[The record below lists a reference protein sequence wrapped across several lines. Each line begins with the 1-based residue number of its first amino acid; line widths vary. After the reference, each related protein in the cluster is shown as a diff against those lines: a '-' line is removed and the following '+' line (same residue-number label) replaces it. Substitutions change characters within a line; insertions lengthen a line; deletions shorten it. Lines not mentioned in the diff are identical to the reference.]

1 MSDRRFLRLA
11 STSAR
16 LLIGTVVSVAAV
28 VAVVTAVSLPWPV
41 VERAPLSIQATPEPG
56 DTIAVCDGPLL
67 ALGRQSQA
75 AAELSLAASA
85 TVTAGVAEGASAA
98 TESRLESPNVTN
110 ADPVPVFTAAPEDG
124 VRSDVAASSSASVRS
139 DDLAGFA
146 ASACRP
152 PLLESW
158 LVGGAGTT
166 GAADLVVLSNPGDV
180 PAAVQ
185 LTLFGAQGE
194 STPAGGSI
202 VIAPRTQRVLPLA
215 GIAFGEDSPVIR
227 VTATG
232 GPVQASLQTSIT
244 RTLVPGGV
252 DQSGALAAPTR
263 TVVITGI
270 DAAARA
276 ETDDATS
283 LLRLLSPSA
292 DTTASVTVIP
302 VGSTTPI
309 GEPSTIPLTAGSPV
323 EVDLGL
329 RDAGR
334 YTVVVAADQPVVAA
348 AWQATGLG
356 EGDDFAWYTP
366 SDEIAVPTLFA
377 TPAGAPP
384 RVTLANT
391 ADVDAAVRIATTDG
405 SFSTEVAVAAGSS
418 VDVPLPSRGVY
429 LLDPGATTVRA
440 AVSFASAGA
449 LAGFPVW
456 PADAAAQAITVYP

>member
-41 VERAPLSIQATPEPG
+41 VERTPLSIQATPEPG
-56 DTIAVCDGPLL
+56 DAVAACDGPLL
-67 ALGRQSQA
+67 AIGRQLQQA
-75 AAELSLAASA
+75 AQLSLAAPA
-85 TVTAGVAEGASAA
+85 TVTSGVAEGASAA
-98 TESRLESPNVTN
+98 TESLLESPNVTE
-110 ADPVPVFTAAPEDG
+110 ADPVPVFTAAPENG
-124 VRSDVAASSSASVRS
+124 ARSDVAAASSASVRS
-139 DDLAGFA
+139 DDLSGFA

-166 GAADLVVLSNPGDV
+166 GAADLVVLANPGGV

-185 LTLFGAQGE
+185 LTLFGAEGE

-202 VIAPRTQRVLPLA
+202 VVAPRTQRVLPLA
-215 GIAFGEDSPVIR
+215 GIAFGEESPVIR
-227 VTATG
+227 VSATG

-270 DAAARA
+270 DATTRA
-276 ETDDATS
+276 ETDDSAS
-283 LLRLLSPSA
+283 LLRLLAPSA
-292 DTTASVTVIP
+292 DATASITVTA
-302 VGSTTPI
+302 VGSATPFGEVTTV
-309 GEPSTIPLTAGSPV
+309 PLTAGSPV

-334 YTVVVAADQPVVAA
+334 YTVVVEADQPVVAA

-366 SDEIAVPTLFA
+366 ADEIAVPTLFA

-384 RVTLANT
+384 RLTLANT
-391 ADVDAAVRIATTDG
+391 SDADASVRIAASDG
-405 SFSTEVAVAAGSS
+405 SFSTEVAVAAGTSF
-418 VDVPLPSRGVY
+418 DLPLPSRGVY
-429 LLDPGATTVRA
+429 LLDPGATPVRA
-440 AVSFASAGA
+440 AVSFAAAGV
-449 LAGFPVW
+449 LAGYPVW
-456 PADAAAQAITVYP
+456 SADAAAQAITVYP